1 MFGIKN
7 LFKRKEKVGI
17 ANLQTPPQIQEQY
30 NNINIPK
37 NQEQPKE
44 VQENKKSEIEIL
56 IAKMDALKFQ
66 YEVLS
71 EKISNMEKM
80 LKEIYEIAK
89 SSS

>member
-7 LFKRKEKVGI
+7 LFKKEEKENVS
-17 ANLQTPPQIQEQY
+17 NLPLPSSVQQQETK
-30 NNINIPK
+30 INV
-37 NQEQPKE
+37 EQPKEESKE
-44 VQENKKSEIEIL
+44 VQENRKTEIEIL
-56 IAKMDALKFQ
+56 IAKIDALKFQ
-66 YEVLS
+66 YEALS

>member
-17 ANLQTPPQIQEQY
+17 ANLQTPSQIQEQY

-56 IAKMDALKFQ
+56 IAKIDALKFQ

>member
-7 LFKRKEKVGI
+7 LFKREEK
-17 ANLQTPPQIQEQY
+17 ASLTNLQTPPQIKEQD
-30 NNINIPK
+30 NSIHIPK

-44 VQENKKSEIEIL
+44 VQENKKTEIEIL
-56 IAKMDALKFQ
+56 IAKIDALKFQ
-66 YEVLS
+66 YEALS

>member
-7 LFKRKEKVGI
+7 LFKREEK
-17 ANLQTPPQIQEQY
+17 ASLTNLQTLSQIQEQY
-30 NNINIPK
+30 NNIHIPK

-44 VQENKKSEIEIL
+44 TQENKKTEIEIL
-56 IAKMDALKFQ
+56 IAKIDALKFQ
-66 YEVLS
+66 YEALS

>member
-7 LFKRKEKVGI
+7 PFKKEEK
-17 ANLQTPPQIQEQY
+17 ANISNLSLPSSVQEHETK
-30 NNINIPK
+30 INV
-37 NQEQPKE
+37 EQPKE
-44 VQENKKSEIEIL
+44 EPKGTQENKKTEIEIL
-56 IAKMDALKFQ
+56 IAKIDALKFQ
-66 YEVLS
+66 YEALS

>member
-17 ANLQTPPQIQEQY
+17 ANLQTPSQIQEQY

-56 IAKMDALKFQ
+56 IAKIDALKFQ

-80 LKEIYEIAK
+80 LKEIYDIAK